1 MMAQHIE
8 ARPPGVGGGAMMAF
22 AALAPRL
29 SANGYLPVPIKP
41 GTKRPPMAGWP
52 TFRLDDAALAEYR
65 RCGTGLLCGN
75 LLGCDIDVLHE
86 AAAGELH
93 QLARAELGDGP
104 ARIGKAPK
112 LLVAFR
118 TATPFRKRQTRT
130 FVIDGHPAKVE
141 MLADGQ
147 QFVAFAVHPDTK
159 EPYRWLDGDPL
170 AIPFA
175 DLPEVTEGQII
186 KFLGKAE
193 TVLAKYGRP
202 EKPERVNGSESPR
215 DYRQPPDDD
224 PARRAYVE
232 AAFADETKRVA
243 TAYANSRN
251 DVLNTAALKLARL
264 VAGGWLDQGRVERAL
279 DDAAH
284 ANGLVRDDGHKGVRD
299 TIRSGLAAG
308 LREPRDPPERQ
319 GNATGGY
326 RGNGASAPYSVSVVE
341 PSGWQDDTSASSI
354 PHLSEALWAARP
366 VLTLIREY
374 AHSRTSSGDA
384 ALGYLLARTA
394 AFMPHRVRVDSG
406 ILRPTPPNLFA
417 LLIGGAG
424 AGKSSTHEV
433 FKEILL
439 PDGIN
444 DPADYLPVG
453 TGEGVAEAF
462 MGSVEVPGGTKKKPA
477 TERRQV
483 RHNAFFTAD
492 EGAVIKKLGSR
503 DGATLGETLR
513 RAFTGSTLGQS
524 NASKDTT
531 RKVENYNL
539 GLVANFTPGA
549 AVAVL
554 DDAEAGT
561 PQRFLWFAAT
571 DPSMPEEAVS
581 ARPPVINTN
590 PPEPTMWVCPR
601 LRKAIRE
608 HRVAVVRGEITIP
621 ELDGHKQLILLR
633 VAAILAVWDGRA
645 EISQDDYDTAAE
657 IWKTSC
663 GVRDWIIAERRRLE
677 EEAEADSTRRAA
689 VRSVV
694 VSQAV
699 KDGGARITMLARRV
713 ALKVHEKGRLTNRDI
728 TRNALCNNERGLL
741 PAIVAAAETLGWLVP
756 DGEHAWRAGP
766 SRPV

>member
-1 MMAQHIE
+1 
-8 ARPPGVGGGAMMAF
+8 MMAF
-22 AALAPRL
+22 AAVAPRL

-52 TFRLDDAALAEYR
+52 KFRLDDAALAEYR
-65 RCGTGLLCGN
+65 QCGTGLLCGN
-75 LLGCDIDVLHE
+75 LLGCDIDILNEE
-86 AAAGELH
+86 AAAELH
-93 QLARAELGDGP
+93 QLARRELGDGP
-104 ARIGKAPK
+104 ARIGQPPK
-112 LLVAFR
+112 LLIAYR
-118 TATPFRKRQTRT
+118 TARPFRKRQTRT
-130 FVIDGHPAKVE
+130 FIIDGKAGKVE

-147 QFVAFAVHPDTK
+147 QFVAYATHPDTGR
-159 EPYRWLDGDPL
+159 PYHWLDGDPL
-170 AIPFA
+170 GIPFA
-175 DLPEVTEGQII
+175 DLPEVTEEQII
-186 KFLGKAE
+186 AFIGQAEVVLG
-193 TVLAKYGRP
+193 KYGRP
-202 EKPERVNGSESPR
+202 EKPERVNGGEPAREHHTPS
-215 DYRQPPDDD
+215 DD

-232 AAFADETKRVA
+232 AAFADEVKRVA
-243 TAYANSRN
+243 TAFAGGRN
-251 DVLNTAALKLARL
+251 DALNVAGLKLGQL
-264 VAGGWLDQGRVERAL
+264 VGGGWLDQGRVERAL
-279 DDAAH
+279 EDAAH
-284 ANGLVRDDGHKGVRD
+284 ANELVRAHGLASVRA
-299 TIRSGLAAG
+299 TIASGLAAG
-308 LREPRDPPERQ
+308 MREPRDPPERQ
-319 GNATGGY
+319 GTATGGY
-326 RGNGASAPYSVSVVE
+326 RGNGAAAPYSASVDAE
-341 PSGWQDDTSASSI
+341 PGWRDDTSDTGTSSI

-366 VLTLIREY
+366 VLTSIREY

-394 AFMPHRVRVDSG
+394 AFLPHRVRIDSG
-406 ILRPTPPNLFA
+406 ILQPTPPNLFA

-424 AGKSSTHEV
+424 AGKTSTHDV
-433 FKEILL
+433 FREILL
-439 PDGIN
+439 PDGIS

-462 MGSVEVPGGTKKKPA
+462 MGFVEVPGGTKKKPA

-549 AVAVL
+549 AGAVL

-571 DPSMPEEAVS
+571 DPSMPENAVS

-590 PPEPTMWVCPR
+590 PPEPTMWVCPK

-608 HRVAVVRGEITIP
+608 HRVAVVRGELVIP

-645 EISQDDYDTAAE
+645 EISQDDWDTAAE

-663 GVRDWIIAERRRLE
+663 GVRDWIIAERRRLD
-677 EEAEADSTRRAA
+677 EEAEADETERAA
-689 VRSVV
+689 IRSVV
-694 VSQAV
+694 VSHAV
-699 KDGGARITMLARRV
+699 KTGDARINGLARRV
-713 ALKVHEKGRLTNRDI
+713 ALKVHKKGRLTNRDI
-728 TRNALCNNERGLL
+728 TIGLRSNARVLM
-741 PAIVAAAETLGWLVP
+741 PAIVGAAQAHGWILP
-756 DGEHAWRAGP
+756 DGERAWRAGL
-766 SRPV
+766 PVPE